1 VRARLAHRP
10 GLRALAGTLLGSLPG
25 LLLPFLI
32 TARVGAGRATD
43 AYFYAFAIALFVS
56 SIVNLALE
64 TNVLPVATH
73 HRRQGAAALRGFAR
87 GLVVRSVLATVAG
100 YVVIGALGAGSV
112 LLRDNW
118 TADQQR
124 LCIEV
129 IAIFGVYLAAIAASS
144 VIDGC
149 LYAFGSFFVTTV
161 TIGVRSLLPLPFL
174 FLAPAGATA
183 LLLSAGAL
191 AAGEGL
197 RALFLGR
204 ALRRAIAGLGSAR
217 EDGVDAAAPPSVWST
232 ALPYGLA
239 MVLFGSF
246 QLVDRVV
253 ASSLAPGSVT
263 VLDLAEK
270 AFYAP
275 VTILMSSVMLVS
287 GARWAALATERPG
300 ELQRDFA
307 QTVRRAA
314 LLSSGLAA
322 AAITVLLIVRAAVDT
337 TIAGV
342 DTGRFCVVLAILMV
356 GFPAAVVTNAG
367 VRLLTVLRRT
377 RIFPA
382 LAAVSLVADV
392 ACAVVGAHVLGIAG
406 IALAGTLWRTVNLV
420 LFLVISAS
428 ALRRLVPTAPAFTGR
443 EHPTVQ
449 PSISLESSP

>member
-56 SIVNLALE
+56 AIVNLALE

-87 GLVVRSVLATVAG
+87 GLVVRSVLATIAG

-191 AAGEGL
+191 AAGECL
-197 RALFLGR
+197 RALFLAR
-204 ALRRAIAGLGSAR
+204 ALRRAIAGLGDEAPA
-217 EDGVDAAAPPSVWST
+217 ETDAVAPPSVWST

-287 GARWAALATERPG
+287 GARWAGLATERPA

-322 AAITVLLIVRAAVDT
+322 AAIAVLLIARVAVDT
-337 TIAGV
+337 TLAGV
-342 DTGRFCVVLAILMV
+342 DTGQFCVVLAILMV

-420 LFLVISAS
+420 LFLAISAS
-428 ALRRLVPTAPAFTGR
+428 ALRRLTPAATFTGR
-443 EHPTVQ
+443 EHPAVP
-449 PSISLESSP
+449 PSITLEPSS

>member
-56 SIVNLALE
+56 AIVNLALE

-191 AAGEGL
+191 AAGECL

-204 ALRRAIAGLGSAR
+204 ALRRAIAGLADEPSEA
-217 EDGVDAAAPPSVWST
+217 DAGAVAPPSVWST

-270 AFYAP
+270 VFYAP

-287 GARWAALATERPG
+287 GARWAGLATERPA

-322 AAITVLLIVRAAVDT
+322 AAITVLSIARVAVDT
-337 TIAGV
+337 TLAGV
-342 DTGRFCVVLAILMV
+342 DTGQFCVVLAILMV

-428 ALRRLVPTAPAFTGR
+428 ALRRLTPPATFTGR
-443 EHPTVQ
+443 EHPAVP
-449 PSISLESSP
+449 PSITLEPSS

>member
-1 VRARLAHRP
+1 
-10 GLRALAGTLLGSLPG
+10 
-25 LLLPFLI
+25 
-32 TARVGAGRATD
+32 
-43 AYFYAFAIALFVS
+43 
-56 SIVNLALE
+56 
-64 TNVLPVATH
+64 
-73 HRRQGAAALRGFAR
+73 
-87 GLVVRSVLATVAG
+87 
-100 YVVIGALGAGSV
+100 
-112 LLRDNW
+112 LRDNW

-129 IAIFGVYLAAIAASS
+129 ITIFGVYLAAIAASS

-191 AAGEGL
+191 AAGECL

-204 ALRRAIAGLGSAR
+204 ALRRAIAGLADEPSGA
-217 EDGVDAAAPPSVWST
+217 DAGAVTVAPPSVWST

-287 GARWAALATERPG
+287 GARWAGLATERPT

-307 QTVRRAA
+307 QTVLRAA

-322 AAITVLLIVRAAVDT
+322 AAITVLLIARVAVDT
-337 TIAGV
+337 TLAGV
-342 DTGRFCVVLAILMV
+342 DTGQFCVVLAILMV

-377 RIFPA
+377 RTFPA

-428 ALRRLVPTAPAFTGR
+428 ALRRLAPAATFTGR
-443 EHPTVQ
+443 EHPAPP
-449 PSISLESSP
+449 PSITLEPSS